1 MRKAY
6 INATIYTGQQIL
18 KDHVLLVKDG
28 LIETVSNTTVPEG
41 YQIADLTG
49 MNIAPSF
56 IDLQIYGGDGKMFS
70 SELTV
75 DSLRATYNYCRRG
88 GAGHFMITMATNT
101 IEKFLKGI
109 ETVKAYWELGG
120 LGLLGLHLEGP
131 YLNPEK
137 KGAHLASCIKKPTLG
152 EVQMLME
159 KGRGIIRMMTI
170 APEMC
175 DDAIVGLLMKNNI
188 IVSAGHTN
196 ATYDQGMAAFDKGI
210 HAATHLFNAMS
221 PFMHRKPGMVGAIL
235 DHHQVMSSIVA
246 DGVHVDYAAV
256 RISKEV
262 MKERLFFITDAV
274 AEVLEGEYQH
284 IYRGDRYTL
293 PDGTLSGSTLTMM
306 QCVKNAVTYAGIP
319 LEEALRMAST
329 YPAKVLGSDYK
340 LGSIS
345 EGMRDAFVI
354 FDDEFNLLE

>member
-1 MRKAY
+1 MKKGY
-6 INATIYTGQQIL
+6 INARIYTGREVL
-18 KDHVLLVKDG
+18 KDHVLLTNDG
-28 LIETVSNTTVPEG
+28 WIEKVYKGKVPEG

-101 IEKFLKGI
+101 IDKFLRGI
-109 ETVKAYWELGG
+109 ETVQAYWDQSG

-137 KGAHLASCIKKPTLG
+137 KGAHLAAHIKKPVLS
-152 EVQMLME
+152 EVEMLME
-159 KGRGIIRMMTI
+159 KGRGVIKMMTI

-175 DDAIVGLLMKNNI
+175 DDSIVELLKKNNI
-188 IVSAGHTN
+188 IISAGHTN
-196 ATYDQGMAAFDKGI
+196 ASYEEGLSAFNKGI
-210 HAATHLFNAMS
+210 PAATHLFNAMS
-221 PFMHRKPGMVGAIL
+221 PLMHREPGMVGAIM
-235 DHHQVMSSIVA
+235 DHQKVMSSIVN
-246 DGVHVDYAAV
+246 DGIHVNYAAV
-256 RISKEV
+256 RISKKV

-274 AEVLEGEYQH
+274 AEVLQGEYQH
-284 IYRGDRYTL
+284 IYKGDRYTL
-293 PDGTLSGSTLTMM
+293 PDGTLSGSSLTMM
-306 QCVKNAVTYAGIP
+306 QAIKNAVTYADIE
-319 LEEALRMAST
+319 LDEALRMAST
-329 YPAKVLGSDYK
+329 YPARVLGADCK
-340 LGSIS
+340 LGLIE
-345 EGMRDAFVI
+345 EGMKDALVI